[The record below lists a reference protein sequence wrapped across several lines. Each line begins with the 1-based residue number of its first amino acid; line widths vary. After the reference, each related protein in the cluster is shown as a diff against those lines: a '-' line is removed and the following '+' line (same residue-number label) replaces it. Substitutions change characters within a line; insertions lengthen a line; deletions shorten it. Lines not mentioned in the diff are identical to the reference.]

1 MARLFLALTFFSTL
15 AQAQIFNLPFSDEK
29 TQTLPKLEKHLK
41 ELESLEISKDFEER
55 YRGITVEIEKQLDLK
70 RGECAENQVKS
81 EKQKCFRSVVSY
93 HKRFLE
99 RSFDLK
105 KDYLKS
111 LHEQQ
116 LNALNQARTNALK
129 ELERQF

>member
-1 MARLFLALTFFSTL
+1 MARLLLALTFVSTL
-15 AQAQIFNLPFSDEK
+15 AHAQIFNLPFSDDK
-29 TQTLPKLEKHLK
+29 PQTLPTLEKHLK
-41 ELESLEISKDFEER
+41 DLEALEVSKDFEER
-55 YRGITVEIEKQLDLK
+55 YRLVTVEIEKQLDLK
-70 RGECAENQVKS
+70 RGECAEIQVKG
-81 EKQKCFRSVVSY
+81 EKQKCFRNLISY

-116 LNALNQARTNALK
+116 LNALNQARSSALK